1 MIKKTV
7 YSLLCG
13 NIMNIPSEK
22 QIKFRNNFHC
32 LIDKLSP
39 PVSRFLQLT
48 RERPSGRGRQERM
61 SKTRVAIP
69 FSQRGPIPIHLEDSY
84 TGSPTGCSVIDVI
97 FPQGEEISEVRFRW
111 GK

>member
-1 MIKKTV
+1 
-7 YSLLCG
+7 
-13 NIMNIPSEK
+13 
-22 QIKFRNNFHC
+22 
-32 LIDKLSP
+32 
-39 PVSRFLQLT
+39 
-48 RERPSGRGRQERM
+48 M

>member
-1 MIKKTV
+1 
-7 YSLLCG
+7 
-13 NIMNIPSEK
+13 
-22 QIKFRNNFHC
+22 
-32 LIDKLSP
+32 
-39 PVSRFLQLT
+39 
-48 RERPSGRGRQERM
+48 M

-111 GK
+111 GMESKLEELMFLVMLMMFSNRYTA